1 MKVAYMF
8 STSAHA
14 AGYKPGHMNTNRIL
28 LTILLALLH
37 LYSLTAV
44 AQSPYETE
52 TSREIGLSAAGA
64 GLLTTGLYLNHKI
77 VPLTEEQV
85 NSLSKE
91 DVNPLDRWV
100 IAHWSPKAGKL
111 SDILRNISLVSPF
124 VLLASDRVRDEAGTV
139 GLMYVETLLLSSA
152 GSMLSKGIF
161 RRTRPF
167 VYNPDVPMHLK
178 AASKEARR
186 SFYSGHT
193 TMAFA
198 SGFFLAKVYGD
209 FYPDSDWKPVLWGGA
224 VVIPSAVG
232 LLRMLAGKHFL
243 TDVLAG
249 AAIGGLIGYGVPA
262 IHKKTASKVPSSAEF
277 MISMAIRF

>member
-1 MKVAYMF
+1 
-8 STSAHA
+8 
-14 AGYKPGHMNTNRIL
+14 MNKNSITITL
-28 LTILLALLH
+28 LFAILH
-37 LYSLTAV
+37 LNFLSAF

-64 GLLTTGLYLNHKI
+64 GLLGTGLYLNYKI

-91 DVNPLDRWV
+91 DVNSLDRWV
-100 IAHWSPKAGKL
+100 INHWSPKAGKL
-111 SDILRNISLVSPF
+111 SDILRDISLVSPF
-124 VLLASDRVRDEAGTV
+124 ALLASNRIRENGGTV
-139 GLMYVETLLLSSA
+139 GLMYVETLLLASA

-161 RRTRPF
+161 QRTRPF
-167 VYNPDVPMHLK
+167 VYNPDVPMDLK
-178 AASKEARR
+178 AGKKEARR

-198 SGFFLAKVYGD
+198 SSFFLAKVYGD
-209 FYPDSDWKPVLWGGA
+209 FYPDSDWKPVLWSGA
-224 VVIPSAVG
+224 IVISSAVG

-249 AAIGGLIGYGVPA
+249 AAFGGLIGYGVPE
-262 IHKKTASKVPSSAEF
+262 IHQKTGSKSPSSAEF